1 MAFCCE
7 GSNLRIIMPVEE
19 QPQDIPATEPA
30 TAEVHLWDAFA
41 AVAATISDQVNRT
54 LRGSTLVIVQSF
66 KALSTYRKEIGDFVT
81 AVKGEASEALKIQEE
96 TLKEQFGADLP
107 SPTHISEK
115 LKHDAQGIL
124 DILGESIGI
133 VAKRG
138 ETVTCQSFI
147 LTLNEEFMTG
157 DHSTH
162 KSWASFKATPAVPLL
177 PAHKQA
183 ILLNDTNLNALYADL
198 VPNMTQE
205 ARFWEGWMFY
215 NYLKKAEREAPKE
228 CRAVDWESWD
238 NEGLAT
244 LSDIKSGAGPN
255 AVAAG
260 NSSIGEEWDEWE

>member
-1 MAFCCE
+1 
-7 GSNLRIIMPVEE
+7 MPVEE
-19 QPQDIPATEPA
+19 QPQDIPVAEPA
-30 TAEVHLWDAFA
+30 AAEVHLWDAFA
-41 AVAATISDQVNRT
+41 TVAATISDQVNGT
-54 LRGSTLVIVQSF
+54 LGGLTVVVVQSL
-66 KALSTYRKEIGDFVT
+66 KALSTYKREIGDFVT
-81 AVKGEASEALKIQEE
+81 AVRGEASEALKIQEE

-133 VAKRG
+133 VAKRD
-138 ETVTCQSFI
+138 EPVTCQSSV
-147 LTLNEEFMTG
+147 LTLTEEFMTG

-162 KSWASFKATPAVPLL
+162 KSWSGFKAAPAVPLL

-183 ILLNDTNLNALYADL
+183 ILLNDTNLNALYTDL
-198 VPNMTQE
+198 VPGMSQE

-238 NEGLAT
+238 NEGLTT
-244 LSDIKSGAGPN
+244 LSDIKLSTGPS
-255 AVAAG
+255 AVAVE
-260 NSSIGEEWDEWE
+260 SSAIGEEWDEWE